1 MYSSSFAMNFDTHFV
16 SSYEQIGSSIR
27 YKSGSLWEEACWS
40 LKASSQMEIVLEH
53 QKDVKRKQ
61 NTIVYF
67 TCSIEIWYN
76 TVAFNTMYLI

>member
-1 MYSSSFAMNFDTHFV
+1 
-16 SSYEQIGSSIR
+16 
-27 YKSGSLWEEACWS
+27 
-40 LKASSQMEIVLEH
+40 MEIVLEH